1 MPITILVP
9 TPGGCNLEFEMEI
22 SPWLRVAYNHSVV
35 NVDHELA
42 AVPPSRS
49 NSLGCESELLHYEI
63 FHYYM
68 PQRDFSE
75 ETFFETIRLM
85 RTVKGAQQNGREIR
99 SFGFT
104 PTTRSLFS
112 LYPGVGRVFAVTVT
126 YLGSGGRFPVAAYV
140 PSVTYGC
147 DLSSESDCQTLGEW
161 LIFY

>member
-1 MPITILVP
+1 
-9 TPGGCNLEFEMEI
+9 MEI
-22 SPWLRVAYNHSVV
+22 SPWLRVSYNHSVV

-75 ETFFETIRLM
+75 KTFFETIRLM
-85 RTVKGAQQNGREIR
+85 RTVKGAQHYGREIR

-104 PTTRSLFS
+104 PTTRSLFG
-112 LYPGVGRVFAVTVT
+112 LYTAVGRVFAVTVT
-126 YLGSGGRFPVAAYV
+126 YLGSGGRYPVAAYV

-147 DLSSESDCQTLGEW
+147 DLSSENDCQTLGE
-161 LIFY
+161 